1 VYQDKVQDVYT
12 TSSQNGAPVPTLEV
26 GTNVYVRNRYMGQW
40 SGGFEVAGV
49 FEDGY
54 RLRRVS
60 DGYPFP
66 DLFPFDD
73 VRPERR
79 QHALRGIDGSYLD
92 RDL

>member
-1 VYQDKVQDVYT
+1 
-12 TSSQNGAPVPTLEV
+12 
-26 GTNVYVRNRYMGQW
+26 MGQW

-49 FEDGY
+49 SADGY

-66 DLFPFDD
+66 DLFPIED

-79 QHALRGIDGSYLD
+79 QHPLRGIDESYLD
-92 RDL
+92 RGQPWANAASDDANTADPSGPGACGDDKETSSSTLS